1 MLFVDGADED
11 ASIRVTYE
19 DPVQNSEKRR
29 LMKLLESQ
37 KPPDIWELGSHN
49 TEDSG
54 PSADPLWLR
63 KDHDSHDGRRGRGS
77 FNFGRYLFC
86 IS

>member
-19 DPVQNSEKRR
+19 DPVQNSEKQR

-37 KPPDIWELGSHN
+37 KPPDIWELGSRN

-54 PSADPLWLR
+54 PSANPLPAAKR
-63 KDHDSHDGRRGRGS
+63 SRQPRRSTRSGK
-77 FNFGRYLFC
+77 F
-86 IS
+86 

>member
-29 LMKLLESQ
+29 IMKLLESQ
-37 KPPDIWELGSHN
+37 KPPDIWELGSRN

-54 PSADPLWLR
+54 PSAKPPPAAKR
-63 KDHDSHDGRRGRGS
+63 PPRQPRRSTRSGKS
-77 FNFGRYLFC
+77 
-86 IS
+86 